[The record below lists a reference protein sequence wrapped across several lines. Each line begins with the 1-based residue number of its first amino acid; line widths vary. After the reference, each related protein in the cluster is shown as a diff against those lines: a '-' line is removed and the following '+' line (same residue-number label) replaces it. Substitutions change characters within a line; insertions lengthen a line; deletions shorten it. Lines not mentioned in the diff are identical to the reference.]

1 MMFELALIKQ
11 LNKNNFIII
20 KHYFQ
25 KKLNS
30 CCCICAKSTNII
42 GRSNQIVCLENPE
55 NYNFLRQIVH
65 LFCDNCCRKFQ
76 NSEFTCHICHMKHF
90 WNSN

>member
-20 KHYFQ
+20 KYYFQ

-55 NYNFLRQIVH
+55 NNNFLRQIVH